1 MFGFQMC
8 VMATK
13 LGSDNNNVEG
23 ATQIKKSIPIYN
35 CTSGLINPIT
45 WKEIMDK
52 IIPGIAKVRFD
63 EL

>member
-1 MFGFQMC
+1 
-8 VMATK
+8 MATK

-52 IIPGIAKVRFD
+52 IIPGIAKVRFY